1 MVRKERPGI
10 DPPGA
15 RFCEGCDPRKEVV
28 PIRVVLEDDTAFQV
42 SHHHVVEGLRGIQA
56 RLRGHGRPHPSEI
69 IQDRATSRSSQT
81 DLPPESAEESCPLG
95 IHAPPVIASTRLRP

>member
-1 MVRKERPGI
+1 VVRKERPGI

-15 RFCEGCDPRKEVV
+15 RFCEGRDPRKEVV

-69 IQDRATSRSSQT
+69 IQI
-81 DLPPESAEESCPLG
+81 E
-95 IHAPPVIASTRLRP
+95 LRPVVPRPICRRNRPRSHVRLEFMPRQ